1 MTLQEEF
8 EALREYRLTE
18 MDNEAQNIY
27 NQLNAVTTQHYDMTV
42 EQFMAL
48 YQHIQAMKKKLGA

>member
-8 EALREYRLTE
+8 EALREMRLVE
-18 MDNEAQNIY
+18 MDNEAQIVY
-27 NQLNAVTTQHYDMTV
+27 NQLNAITMQHYDMTV

-48 YQHIQAMKKKLGA
+48 YQHIKKLGA

>member
-8 EALREYRLTE
+8 EALRESRLIE

-27 NQLNAVTTQHYDMTV
+27 NQLNAITTQHYDMTV

-48 YQHIQAMKKKLGA
+48 YQHIQAMKKLGA